1 MTSSP
6 PKSYSKYRKKISLT
20 KSDTIGDFKIG
31 SKIGQG
37 TFSKVCMGIHIPT
50 GEKVAIKILP
60 KNQIKE
66 KTDKIRI
73 EKEINIQKKLH
84 HQNIIH
90 QYSVLDTEDY
100 IYIISEYCSGGELFD
115 YIVSKRHLPEVEACR
130 IFQQLINGLEY
141 LHKQKICHRDLKPE
155 NLLYLKSGDENDNPI
170 KLIDFGLSQTLNA
183 NKNLESKVGSCYYV
197 APEILSGN
205 YNNKCDIWSTGVILY
220 ILLTG
225 EPPFNGPNERAILQ
239 SIKSMKFSF
248 PIFFNRISDEA
259 KDLISHMLAPEEQRY
274 SATQVLQHRW
284 FQIVKEKKLE
294 KIHFNIS
301 FLKEYN
307 NANQLKKMVLLYI
320 ASRVNDEEIKDLKKV
335 FKAFDKNNDGQIEY
349 EEFKKGLK
357 KIKNGKITE
366 EEINKYFA
374 SIDTDK
380 NNKIDYT
387 EFLANTLEKKTFL
400 KEERLYEAFSM
411 LDKDNDG
418 KITKEELISI
428 LKLES
433 KDDEYVSELM
443 KNADTNKDGVIDYK
457 EFLSLMGYNE
467 KL

>member
-1 MTSSP
+1 MKEEDVKFGKEMFVGSTGANLRDD
-6 PKSYSKYRKKISLT
+6 YMIL
-20 KSDTIGDFKIG
+20 
-31 SKIGQG
+31 SKIGKGGYGQVYRVKNIK
-37 TFSKVCMGIHIPT
+37 S
-50 GEKVAIKILP
+50 GEKRACKLLSKLNVEL
-60 KNQIKE
+60 E
-66 KTDKIRI
+66 RFY
-73 EKEINIQKKLH
+73 KEINILKKLDH
-84 HQNIIH
+84 PNIIKL
-90 QYSVLDTEDY
+90 YEVYESK
-100 IYIISEYCSGGELFD
+100 EYLYLIMEECKGGELFD
-115 YIVSKRHLPEVEACR
+115 KLIEHTEKGKNYTEKEAAIIIKQVMSAIEYCHK
-130 IFQQLINGLEY
+130 NG
-141 LHKQKICHRDLKPE
+141 ICHRDLKPE

-387 EFLANTLEKKTFL
+387 EFLAATLEKKTFL

-457 EFLSLMGYNE
+457 EFLNLMGY
-467 KL
+467 KTK